1 MKMLSLLQYH
11 YRPFTR
17 VDLLN
22 EMNEQEIGRTAAY
35 RAINALADI
44 GLLKESR
51 RVRSGKRVLNTY
63 LTEKGLLIA
72 DKIIELE
79 KILEEQQIE

>member
-1 MKMLSLLQYH
+1 MKMLSLLLYD

-22 EMNEQEIGRTAAY
+22 EMDEQEIGRTAAY
-35 RAINALADI
+35 RAINALVDV

-51 RVRSGKRVLNTY
+51 GVNSGKRVLNTY

-72 DKIIELE
+72 EKIAELE